1 MTCSGA
7 KQTRGG
13 AAKLAPKQDM
23 APFRAIHTASCHAI
37 ARLYATTLTSPE
49 CKETKRGVHSTGR
62 HS

>member
-13 AAKLAPKQDM
+13 AAKLARKQDI

-37 ARLYATTLTSPE
+37 ARAYGATLTPPE
-49 CKETKRGVHSTGR
+49 CKETKRGVYSTGR